1 MDTLLTQIMM
11 FRKLRES
18 TQSEETQLLLLEYHE
33 FKIDLAFPPCPSVSS
48 VVTRLTLK
56 PQAGRSPK
64 IHVSLFNVMNNSR
77 PSSVDLQAMARQVM
91 LARGFEPDFPPETR
105 QQLAEISAHPPQ
117 LTPSG
122 KVRDMRDFLW
132 SSIDNDTSKDLDQ
145 IEVAERLPNGD
156 VKVMVGIAD
165 VDAFVGQNTP
175 IDQHAANET
184 TTVYTGIINFS
195 MLPEELSTG
204 ASSLLPDADRPAVV
218 TEFVVNLNGGASISS
233 SNVYRAIV
241 RNKAQLTYG
250 AVGAWLE
257 GAALAPPKVGASAE
271 LQAQL
276 KLQDEVAQEL
286 KKLRYEHGALNI
298 DTSEVHPLVLNQ
310 QVVDVVKQE
319 KNRATELIEDFMI
332 AANGVVARLLEK
344 VSSLRRIV
352 KTPAHWDGI
361 VRLASAQGEKL
372 PATADSKALNDFL
385 VKRKAADPDHF
396 ADLSLAVIK
405 LIGPGEYVLERPGDP
420 EQGHFG
426 LAVQDYTHSTAPNRR
441 FADVTTQRL
450 IKALLDGKSGPYSDD
465 ELAAIA
471 ANCTQKEDAAR
482 KVEREMAKR
491 LAAVAMSHRV
501 GETFDAIVTG
511 VTPKGTFIRVLQPH
525 IEGLLAQGAQ
535 GLHVGDKIR
544 AKLTR
549 TDVGRGFIDFVRA

>member
-1 MDTLLTQIMM
+1 MNDS
-11 FRKLRES
+11 R
-18 TQSEETQLLLLEYHE
+18 
-33 FKIDLAFPPCPSVSS
+33 AFS
-48 VVTRLTLK
+48 
-56 PQAGRSPK
+56 
-64 IHVSLFNVMNNSR
+64 I
-77 PSSVDLQAMARQVM
+77 DLQAMARQVM
-91 LARGFEPDFPPETR
+91 LAQGFEPNFPPATQR
-105 QQLAEISAHPPQ
+105 QLADIRAHPPQ
-117 LTPSG
+117 LAPSDT
-122 KVRDMRDFLW
+122 VRDLRGLLW
-132 SSIDNDTSKDLDQ
+132 SSIDNDTSRDLDQ

-165 VDAFVGQNTP
+165 VDAFVAKDSP
-175 IDQHAANET
+175 IDQHAARET
-184 TTVYTGIINFS
+184 TTVYTGVCNFS
-195 MLPEELSTG
+195 MLPEDLSTG
-204 ASSLLPDADRPAVV
+204 ASSLLENVDRPAVV
-218 TEFVVNLNGGASISS
+218 IEFVVDINVNAGGSISA

-250 AVGAWLE
+250 AVGTWLE
-257 GAALAPPKVGASAE
+257 GTAAAPPKVAASSD

-276 KLQDEVAQEL
+276 KLQDEVAQAL
-286 KKLRYEHGALNI
+286 RKLRYEHGALNI
-298 DTSEVHPLVLNQ
+298 DTSEVHPVVLNR

-332 AANGVVARLLEK
+332 AANGVVARFLEK

-352 KTPAHWDGI
+352 KTPEHWDGI
-361 VRLASAQGEKL
+361 VRLAAAQGEKL
-372 PATADSKALNDFL
+372 PAQADSKALNDFL
-385 VKRKAADPDHF
+385 LKRKAADPDHF

-441 FADVTTQRL
+441 FADIVTQRL
-450 IKALLDGKSGPYSDD
+450 IKVLLDGKPGPYSDD

-471 ANCTQKEDAAR
+471 ANCTEKGDAAR
-482 KVEREMAKR
+482 KVEREMSKR

-511 VTPKGTFIRVLQPH
+511 VTPKGTFVRVLQPH

-535 GLHVGDKIR
+535 GLHVGDRVR
-544 AKLTR
+544 ARLTR
-549 TDVGRGFIDFVRA
+549 TDAQRGYIDFARA